1 MTCQEIDQSLALYG
15 YGELAAAERDA
26 VEEHLASCG
35 RCRQAVGELRG
46 LQGLLAQHSPAGPP
60 PDLLVRSRLRL
71 EEALDREQ
79 TSWRALVRS
88 WFNVATAHPARVMT
102 ALTLVAFGFSI
113 GWLLRPRAGTPP
125 AAPGASSAGAT
136 TAGATTAG
144 MAGGTL
150 GDARISSISQVA
162 PDPETGQLHITLNAE
177 KGMTLQGSLDDPQVR
192 QVLVYALKNYGNPG
206 IRLDT
211 LNAIGRDGGGDPV
224 IRDALLYT
232 LQHDSNAGVR
242 LQALQTAA
250 RSKWAPEIAQAL
262 EEAAEKDANA
272 GVRGAAVDVL
282 VQHVSAD
289 QDQDLV
295 PALERMAAQD
305 SDRYVRLKS
314 ETALQQLGQPPF

>member
-15 YGELAAAERDA
+15 YGELSATERDA
-26 VEEHLASCG
+26 VEEHLASCD
-35 RCRQAVGELRG
+35 RCRQAMAELRG
-46 LQGLLAQHSPAGPP
+46 LQGLLAQHSAINPP

-88 WFNVATAHPARVMT
+88 WFDVATARPARVMS
-102 ALTLVAFGFSI
+102 ALTLVALGFSV
-113 GWLLRPRAGTPP
+113 GWLLRPRLGNIPV
-125 AAPGASSAGAT
+125 APGASSPGAT
-136 TAGATTAG
+136 TAGI
-144 MAGGTL
+144 AGGTL
-150 GDARISSISQVA
+150 GGARISSISQVA

-192 QVLVYALKNYGNPG
+192 QVLVYALKNYDNPG

-224 IRDALLYT
+224 VRDAMLYA
-232 LQHDSNAGVR
+232 LEHDSNAGVR

-250 RSKWAPEIAQAL
+250 RSKWAPETAQAL
-262 EEAAEKDANA
+262 VEAAEKDSNA

-282 VQHVSAD
+282 VQHVSANHD
-289 QDQDLV
+289 EDLV
-295 PALERMAAQD
+295 PALERLAAQD

>member
-1 MTCQEIDQSLALYG
+1 MTCQEIDHRLALYG
-15 YGELAAAERDA
+15 YGELSAAERDA
-26 VEEHLASCG
+26 VEEHLSSCD
-35 RCRQAVGELRG
+35 RCRQAMAELRG
-46 LQGLLAQHSPAGPP
+46 LQGLLAQQPPAGPP

-88 WFNVATAHPARVMT
+88 WFDVATAHPARVMS
-102 ALTLVAFGFSI
+102 ALTLLAFGFSF
-113 GWLLRPRAGTPP
+113 GWLLRPRVGTIP
-125 AAPGASSAGAT
+125 AAPGAPSAAPT
-136 TAGATTAG
+136 TAGI
-144 MAGGTL
+144 AGGTL
-150 GDARISSISQVA
+150 GGARISSISQVA

-177 KGMTLQGSLDDPQVR
+177 KGMTLEGSLDDPQVR
-192 QVLVYALKNYGNPG
+192 QVLVYALKNYDNPG

-211 LNAIGRDGGGDPV
+211 LNAIGKDGGGDPV
-224 IRDALLYT
+224 VRDAMLYA
-232 LQHDSNAGVR
+232 LEHDSNAGVR

-250 RSKWAPEIAQAL
+250 RSKWAPETAQAL
-262 EEAAEKDANA
+262 EEAAEKDSNA

-289 QDQDLV
+289 HDQDLV
-295 PALERMAAQD
+295 PALERLAAKD

>member
-1 MTCQEIDQSLALYG
+1 MTCQEIDQSLALYA
-15 YGELAAAERDA
+15 YGELGSADCES
-26 VEEHLASCG
+26 VGEHLASCE
-35 RCRQAVGELRG
+35 RCRQSLAELRS
-46 LQGLLAQHSPAGPP
+46 LQGLLAQNSAAGPP

-88 WFNVATAHPARVMT
+88 WFDVATAHPARVMS
-102 ALTLVAFGFSI
+102 ALTLVALGFSV
-113 GWLLRPRAGTPP
+113 GWLLRPRVGPIP
-125 AAPGASSAGAT
+125 AAPGASSPGPT
-136 TAGATTAG
+136 TAGI
-144 MAGGTL
+144 AGGTL

-192 QVLVYALKNYGNPG
+192 QVLVYALKNYDNPG

-211 LNAIGRDGGGDPV
+211 LNAIGRDGGADPV
-224 IRDALLYT
+224 IRDAMLYS
-232 LQHDSNAGVR
+232 LEHDSNAGVR

-250 RSKWAPEIAQAL
+250 RSKWAPETAQAFVD
-262 EEAAEKDANA
+262 AAEKDSNA
-272 GVRGAAVDVL
+272 GVRGAAVDAL

-289 QDQDLV
+289 HGQDLV
-295 PALERMAAQD
+295 PALERLAAQD